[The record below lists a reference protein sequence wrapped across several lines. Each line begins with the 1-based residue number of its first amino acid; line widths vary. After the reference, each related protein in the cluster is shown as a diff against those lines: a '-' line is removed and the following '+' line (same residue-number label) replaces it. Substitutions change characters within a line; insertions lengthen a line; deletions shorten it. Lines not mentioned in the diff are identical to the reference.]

1 MRAQKYWDLKKKHEQ
16 EITDFPIAFA
26 FNKEQLKEALEKLG
40 VDDVSECCTVMEMGD
55 IVKKTDA
62 RDFVK
67 MIDRHGEEI
76 RALLNDRDLA
86 FDIFVDEM
94 DNHEYAINWDG
105 DDDVLGCLSL
115 DYDKLKEMNLV
126 DVYNLA
132 RREHYK
138 HAEEWG
144 MI

>member
-26 FNKEQLKEALEKLG
+26 FNKEQLKEALVKLG

-86 FDIFVDEM
+86 FDIFLDEM

-105 DDDVLGCLSL
+105 
-115 DYDKLKEMNLV
+115 DKLKEMNLV